1 VRKSVIAAVLLGLA
15 IVVQLTVLNGLRLP
29 GSGVPDLV
37 LVLVAALAVVSGPL
51 RGTVTGFIAG
61 LCLDLA
67 PPGSAVL
74 GEYALAFC
82 LVGWAAG
89 KLSGLAARSA
99 LGLLAILAVVVAAG
113 EAVAAGI
120 SLGLDPAQVS
130 LADVRHV
137 LPYSVAYDL
146 LILPFAV
153 GVAVRAQAAAD
164 RAMARRER
172 AGAAASADHGNRARK
187 RNKPRQ
193 PRLAEGFSRP
203 HDGWVGTRPA
213 GLAGHS
219 AARHRPAVPHGLRPA
234 NGVAGS
240 AVTGP
245 TRRPMPAARPA
256 NLRLAAKRRRDGA
269 LGNAVGSSLGR
280 NPGLHPGLRTTSGR
294 FRPHGGSPG
303 GSAAI
308 QSAAI
313 VQPGWRR
320 PVTVSF
326 STRRGDASVGRL
338 LGTSLSS
345 LVTPRS
351 RRIAEPRFRRQSA
364 AVTPGLAT
372 RLNASRAADQQAIM
386 SARRRSAPA
395 PRLRLGSRR
404 RRDGVVGGS
413 VLRSAVAGATA
424 SGTTV
429 VRPTVPRST
438 AFRNNVSRTTVSR
451 TAVSRTAVS
460 RTTVSRTTVSRTT
473 GHGPHGSG
481 RPSSPRFHPR
491 PLPGSGARRPAKRP
505 RFNYG
510 RHSVLSFLARRP
522 GGKWL
527 ASRRVGTRSGV
538 WLLGRR
544 TGGIR

>member
-1 VRKSVIAAVLLGLA
+1 VRKSIFAAVLLGLA
-15 IVVQLTVLNGLRLP
+15 ILVQLTVLNGLRLP
-29 GSGVPDLV
+29 GGGVPDLV
-37 LVLVAALAVVSGPL
+37 LVLVASLALASGPL
-51 RGTVTGFIAG
+51 RGMVTGFIAG

-67 PPGSAVL
+67 PPGSALL
-74 GEYALAFC
+74 GEYALVFC

-89 KLSGLAARSA
+89 KLSGLATRSA
-99 LGLLAILAVVVAAG
+99 LGSLAALAAVVAAG
-113 EAVAAGI
+113 EAAAAGI
-120 SLGLDPAQVS
+120 SLALDRAQVS
-130 LADVRHV
+130 LTDVRHV
-137 LPYSVAYDL
+137 LPYSVVYDL
-146 LILPFAV
+146 VVLPFAV
-153 GVAVRAQAAAD
+153 WLSVRAQA
-164 RAMARRER
+164 RAERAIARRER
-172 AGAAASADHGNRARK
+172 SGVVASEQPASHAGK

-193 PRLAEGFSRP
+193 PRLAESFARP

-219 AARHRPAVPHGLRPA
+219 AARRRPAVPHGLRPA

-245 TRRPMPAARPA
+245 TRRPVPPARPA

-269 LGNAVGSSLGR
+269 LGNAIGSSLGR
-280 NPGLHPGLRTTSGR
+280 HPGLHPGLRTTSGR
-294 FRPHGGSPG
+294 FRPHGGAPG
-303 GSAAI
+303 GSAAM

-313 VQPGWRR
+313 MQPAWRR

-338 LGTSLSS
+338 LGTSLSA

-351 RRIAEPRFRRQSA
+351 RRRAEPRFRRQSS

-386 SARRRSAPA
+386 SARRRSSSA

-404 RRDGVVGGS
+404 RGDRVVGGT
-413 VLRSAVAGATA
+413 VLRT
-424 SGTTV
+424 
-429 VRPTVPRST
+429 T
-438 AFRNNVSRTTVSR
+438 AFGAN
-451 TAVSRTAVS
+451 
-460 RTTVSRTTVSRTT
+460 
-473 GHGPHGSG
+473 GHGPA
-481 RPSSPRFHPR
+481 RPSSPRFHSR
-491 PLPGSGARRPAKRP
+491 PLAGSGARRPAKRP
-505 RFNYG
+505 RFGYG

-527 ASRRVGTRSGV
+527 ASNRVGTRSGV